1 MKQLGVFEGTKHE
14 EPNHCLVN
22 EYQPGRGIMPHE
34 DGEAYEP
41 VTATISLGAV
51 GVLELWGKERR
62 EEEAEKEKVS
72 EDTDEDTNAHSTA
85 AARQKQPRWRILQE
99 ERSLLVTRGGAYT
112 ELLHGIAETDR
123 DERLREVVNW
133 DMVADKERFGSEGAC
148 ERGTRVSLTFR
159 DVRKVAKVGAKL
171 FGKR

>member
-1 MKQLGVFEGTKHE
+1 MKQLRVFDGTKHE

-41 VTATISLGAV
+41 VTATIRLGAV
-51 GVLELWGKERR
+51 GVLELWEKGRVGDQEVKVPED
-62 EEEAEKEKVS
+62 AE
-72 EDTDEDTNAHSTA
+72 EDTNADSGA
-85 AARQKQPRWRILQE
+85 AKQKQPKWRILQE
-99 ERSLLVTRGGAYT
+99 ERSLLVTRGEAYT
-112 ELLHGIAETDR
+112 ELLHGIAEIDR
-123 DERLREVVNW
+123 DERLQEVVNW
-133 DMVADKERFGSEGAC
+133 GMLADKERFGNEGVC

>member
-1 MKQLGVFEGTKHE
+1 
-14 EPNHCLVN
+14 
-22 EYQPGRGIMPHE
+22 MPHE

-51 GVLELWGKERR
+51 GVLELWGKGRKDVDE
-62 EEEAEKEKVS
+62 EKEKVS
-72 EDTDEDTNAHSTA
+72 EATDEDTDENTNPASDPA
-85 AARQKQPRWRILQE
+85 AKQERKQPRWRILQE

-112 ELLHGIAETDR
+112 QLLHGIAETDR

-133 DMVADKERFGSEGAC
+133 DMLADKERFGNKGVC